1 MIPPRRCAFTLRRRP
16 RAARANLLRGLAIA
30 AAASV
35 LLSACGPSTYVRR
48 DHEFASLPPA
58 CCPLLLGM
66 NDAVPPGVLL
76 VGEVRYGETGFS
88 TDCSYAENMER
99 IRQQACGLGADVV
112 HITAQNFP
120 NFVSTCYRVRASLY
134 RSNAGPDSDPSAR
147 EAPDASLGACET
159 VLTRR
164 FRAPKH

>member
-1 MIPPRRCAFTLRRRP
+1 MTLPGPRAVARRRRP
-16 RAARANLLRGLAIA
+16 RAARANLLRGLGIA

-35 LLSACGPSTYVRR
+35 LLAACGPSTYVRK
-48 DHEFASLPPA
+48 DHEFASLPPT
-58 CCPLLLGM
+58 CCPLLLGR

-112 HITAQNFP
+112 QITAQNFP

-147 EAPDASLGACET
+147 EAAEASPGACET